1 MNLPPWIRWLLTGLL
16 LLLVILVPFFLYE
29 QEIGRSTEA
38 FLANPG
44 SRPLAAAVLGGL
56 LASDIVLPV
65 PSSLVSTACGYVL
78 GFWAGAIV
86 CWAGMTA
93 GCCGG
98 YWLGSRLGRSV
109 TRKLV
114 GDEEMQS
121 VQRAER
127 RFGDWVVVVFRAV
140 PVLAEA
146 SVLLAGIAGMPW
158 RRFLLLTSLSNLGV
172 AAIYAFVGAYAVETQ
187 SFLLAF
193 AGAVAVPAIA
203 LLLAP
208 VKRS

>member
-38 FLANPG
+38 FLASPG

-65 PSSLVSTACGYVL
+65 PSSLVSTASGYML
-78 GFWAGAIV
+78 GFWAGTFV
-86 CWAGMTA
+86 SWAGMTV

-98 YWLGSRLGRSV
+98 YWLGSRLGRGV
-109 TRKLV
+109 TRKLA

-127 RFGDWVVVVFRAV
+127 RYGDWVVVVFRAV

-146 SVLLAGIAGMPW
+146 SVLLAGIAAMPW
-158 RRFLLLTSLSNLGV
+158 RRFLMLTSLSNLGIAV
-172 AAIYAFVGAYAVETQ
+172 IYAFVGAYAVETQ

-193 AGAVAVPAIA
+193 AGAVIVPAAAI
-203 LLLAP
+203 LLAP
-208 VKRS
+208 ARRR